1 MSAPRILY
9 ITGKGGVGKT
19 TVTAA
24 LARQAARRGLRTIVA
39 EPAGAARLP
48 ALFGVASHGYT
59 PTPLRPNLFSISITP
74 EEAMEEYVV
83 QQVRFRRL
91 YRMVFRNRV
100 MGPFVDGVPG
110 LHDGVTL
117 GKVFD
122 LERSTEGGRRTWD
135 LIIVDAPATGHGL
148 SLLSSARAMMQ
159 LTRVGPLYEGNR
171 MVDERLSDPRVTG
184 IVMVALPEELP
195 VSETLDLWAKLGD
208 RRAQVRLCVLNQCMS
223 EPLPTGIAWHDV
235 REGVTCAT
243 EAGPELAAMMDALV
257 GRHAQQKTAVERL
270 ESSLPI
276 PVVQLPAMAARDL
289 SPADMDRLGA
299 PVAAALLGAGAG
311 P

>member
-1 MSAPRILY
+1 MSPPRILY

-24 LARQAARRGLRTIVA
+24 FARQAARRGLRTIVA

-48 ALFGVASHGYT
+48 ALFGVASRGYT
-59 PTPLRPNLFSISITP
+59 PTPLGPNLFSISITP

-148 SLLSSARAMMQ
+148 SLLSSARAMMR

-171 MVDERLSDPRVTG
+171 MVDERISDPGVTG
-184 IVMVALPEELP
+184 IVLVALPEELP
-195 VSETLDLWAKLGD
+195 VSETLELWAKLAD
-208 RRAQVRLCVLNQCMS
+208 RQAQVRLCVLNQCIS
-223 EPLPTGIAWHDV
+223 EPLPAGIAWDDV
-235 REGVTCAT
+235 REGVEGAT

-257 GRHAQQKTAVERL
+257 GRHAQQASAVDRL

-276 PVVQLPAMAARDL
+276 PVLQLPALAERDL
-289 SPADMDRLGA
+289 SPAELDRLGE
-299 PVAAALLGAGAG
+299 PVASALLGPGTE